1 MTTILV
7 VEDNPMN
14 LELMETVLEANGY
27 DLIVARDGEEGI
39 AAAQSHHLDLVLMDL
54 QMPRIDGYEALI
66 AMRKVNDALPVI
78 AVTGTA
84 TQADKDQAFDAGF
97 DDFIKKPFRIEAL
110 LEAIERLL
118 V

>member
-14 LELMETVLEANGY
+14 LELMVTILKANGF
-27 DLIVARDGEEGI
+27 DLLVARDGEEGI
-39 AAAQSHHLDLVLMDL
+39 HTVQTQDLDLVLMDL
-54 QMPRIDGYEALI
+54 QMPRVDGFEALI
-66 AMRKVNDALPVI
+66 AMRKDYPGLPVI

-97 DDFIKKPFRIEAL
+97 NDFIKKPFRIEAL
-110 LEAIERLL
+110 LAAIERVLA
-118 V
+118 